1 MRFNVA
7 AVEGSTFDDAEHRI
21 MQLLAAMIYWVIVA
35 LWLTVLA
42 TVVVFFIRNPKAYGT
57 TRLLLAVVAID
68 TVRNIFENT
77 YFGVYFGSQYGLFP
91 ASMAQLLGQPFLLV
105 LPKIV
110 NVIAGCFVLGVL
122 LLRWLPLAIKERGR
136 ADQRASDLETLAAVD
151 WLTGLYNRRHFE
163 TLAQAELARSQRYM
177 RPMTVMMLDIDHF
190 KNVNDTYGHASG
202 DRVLQA
208 LSTVCLA
215 TKRDADLA
223 ARLGGE
229 EFALLLPETTDI
241 AATQFA
247 ERLRQQIRDCAPV
260 VEGEKLPITVSIGIA
275 GASMT
280 TSGFH
285 ALLSNA
291 DQALYEAKHA
301 GRNRVVVWRHPN
313 EDAVKQAAE

>member
-1 MRFNVA
+1 
-7 AVEGSTFDDAEHRI
+7 
-21 MQLLAAMIYWVIVA
+21 MQLFAALIYWVIVA

-42 TVVVFFIRNPKAYGT
+42 TVIVFFIRNPKAYGT

-68 TVRNIFENT
+68 TVRNILENS
-77 YFGVYFGSQYGLFP
+77 YFGAYFGSQYGLFP
-91 ASMAQLLGQPFLLV
+91 ASIAQLLGQPFLLV

-122 LLRWLPLAIKERGR
+122 LLRWLPLAVKERGR

-163 TLAQAELARSQRYM
+163 TQAHAELARSQRYM
-177 RPMTVMMLDIDHF
+177 RPMTVMMFDIDHF
-190 KNVNDTYGHASG
+190 KIVNDTYGHATG

-208 LSTVCLA
+208 LATVCLA
-215 TKRDADLA
+215 TKRDADVA

-247 ERLRQQIRDCAPV
+247 ERLRQQIRDCAPI

-280 TSGFH
+280 TAGFQP
-285 ALLSNA
+285 LLDQA
-291 DQALYEAKHA
+291 DQALYEAKRA
-301 GRNRVVVWRHPN
+301 GRNRVVVWRQPA
-313 EDAVKQAAE
+313 ETAVKQPRNNLPDPKPRVSLSRPGVR

>member
-7 AVEGSTFDDAEHRI
+7 ALEASAFDDAGHLA
-21 MQLLAAMIYWVIVA
+21 MQMFAALIYWVIVA
-35 LWLTVLA
+35 LWLTVLG
-42 TVVVFFIRNPKAYGT
+42 TVVFFYIRNPKAFGT
-57 TRLLLAVVAID
+57 TRLLLAVLAID
-68 TVRNIFENT
+68 TARNIFENS
-77 YFGVYFGSQYGLFP
+77 YFGVYFGSLYGLFP
-91 ASMAQLLGQPFLLV
+91 TSMAQLLGQPLLLV

-122 LLRWLPLAIKERGR
+122 LLRWLPLAIKERGS

-163 TLAQAELARSQRYM
+163 SLAQAELARSQRYM

-190 KNVNDTYGHASG
+190 KDVNDTYGHAAG

-208 LSTVCLA
+208 LATVCLA
-215 TKRDADLA
+215 TKRDADVA

-229 EFALLLPETTDI
+229 EFALLLPETTDT
-241 AATQFA
+241 AAMQFA
-247 ERLRQQIRDCAPV
+247 ERLRQQIRDCAPI

-280 TSGFH
+280 TSGFQP
-285 ALLSNA
+285 LLNNA
-291 DQALYEAKHA
+291 DQALYEAKRS
-301 GRNRVVVWRHPN
+301 GRNRVVVWRPAS
-313 EDAVKQAAE
+313 EVAMSQAAE

>member
-1 MRFNVA
+1 MFA
-7 AVEGSTFDDAEHRI
+7 A
-21 MQLLAAMIYWVIVA
+21 LIYWVIVA
-35 LWLTVLA
+35 LWLTVLG
-42 TVVVFFIRNPKAYGT
+42 TVVFFYIRNPKAFGT
-57 TRLLLAVVAID
+57 TRLLLAVLAID
-68 TVRNIFENT
+68 TARNIFENS
-77 YFGVYFGSQYGLFP
+77 YFGVYFGGQYGLFP
-91 ASMAQLLGQPFLLV
+91 TSMAQLLGQPVLLV

-122 LLRWLPLAIKERGR
+122 LLRWLPLAVKERGR

-163 TLAQAELARSQRYM
+163 SLAQAELARSQRYM

-190 KNVNDTYGHASG
+190 KNVNDTYGHAAG

-208 LSTVCLA
+208 LATVVSA
-215 TKRDADLA
+215 TKRDADVA

-229 EFALLLPETTDI
+229 EFALLLPETTDS

-247 ERLRQQIRDCAPV
+247 ERLRQQIRDCAPI

-280 TSGFH
+280 TAGFQP
-285 ALLSNA
+285 LLNNA
-291 DQALYEAKHA
+291 DQALYDAKHA
-301 GRNRVVVWRHPN
+301 GRNRVVVWRPTA
-313 EDAVKQAAE
+313 EIAVQQAAE

>member
-1 MRFNVA
+1 
-7 AVEGSTFDDAEHRI
+7 
-21 MQLLAAMIYWVIVA
+21 MQLLAALIYWVIVS

-42 TVVVFFIRNPKAYGT
+42 TVIFFYIRNPKAFGT
-57 TRLLLAVVAID
+57 TRLLLAVLAID
-68 TVRNIFENT
+68 TVRNIFENS

-91 ASMAQLLGQPFLLV
+91 ASMAQLLGQPVLLV

-122 LLRWLPLAIKERGR
+122 LLRWLPLAIKERGQ
-136 ADQRASDLETLAAVD
+136 ADRYASDLETLAAVD

-177 RPMTVMMLDIDHF
+177 RPLTLMMLDIDNF
-190 KNVNDTYGHASG
+190 KNVNDTYGHATG

-208 LSTVCLA
+208 LATVCLA
-215 TKRDADLA
+215 TKRDADIA

-241 AATQFA
+241 AAAQFA

-260 VEGEKLPITVSIGIA
+260 VEGEKLPLTVSIGIA
-275 GASMT
+275 GASPT
-280 TSGFH
+280 TPGIQP
-285 ALLSNA
+285 LLSNA
-291 DQALYEAKHA
+291 DQALYEAKRS
-301 GRNRVVVWRHPN
+301 GRNRVVLWQPPPH
-313 EDAVKQAAE
+313 AVLRLAAE

>member
-7 AVEGSTFDDAEHRI
+7 ALEGAAFDDAGLRA
-21 MQLLAAMIYWVIVA
+21 MQLVAALIYWVIVA

-42 TVVVFFIRNPKAYGT
+42 TIIFFYIRNPKAFGT
-57 TRLLLAVVAID
+57 TRLLLAVLAID
-68 TVRNIFENT
+68 TARNIFENS

-91 ASMAQLLGQPFLLV
+91 ASMAQMLGQPFLLV
-105 LPKIV
+105 LPKFV

-122 LLRWLPLAIKERGR
+122 LLRWLPLSVKERGR

-190 KNVNDTYGHASG
+190 KDVNDTYGHARG
-202 DRVLQA
+202 DRVIQA
-208 LSTVCLA
+208 LATVCLA
-215 TKRDADLA
+215 TKRDADVA

-229 EFALLLPETTDI
+229 EFALLLPETTDS

-247 ERLRQQIRDCAPV
+247 ERLRQQIRDCAPI

-280 TSGFH
+280 TSGFQS
-285 ALLSNA
+285 LLSNA
-291 DQALYEAKHA
+291 DQALYEAKRS
-301 GRNRVVVWRHPN
+301 GRNRVVTWRPAA
-313 EDAVKQAAE
+313 EVAVQQAAE

>member
-1 MRFNVA
+1 VPVWDVA
-7 AVEGSTFDDAEHRI
+7 GI
-21 MQLLAAMIYWVIVA
+21 GLMQLFAALIYWIIVS
-35 LWLTVLA
+35 LWLTVLG
-42 TVVVFFIRNPKAYGT
+42 TVIIFFIRNPKAYGT

-136 ADQRASDLETLAAVD
+136 A
-151 WLTGLYNRRHFE
+151 
-163 TLAQAELARSQRYM
+163 RSQRYM
-177 RPMTVMMLDIDHF
+177 RPMTVMMFDIDHF
-190 KNVNDTYGHASG
+190 KNVNDTYGHATG

-208 LSTVCLA
+208 LATVCLA
-215 TKRDADLA
+215 TKRDADVA

-247 ERLRQQIRDCAPV
+247 ERLRQQIRDCAPI

-280 TSGFH
+280 TAGFQP
-285 ALLSNA
+285 LLDQA
-291 DQALYEAKHA
+291 DQALYEAKRA
-301 GRNRVVVWRHPN
+301 GRNRVVVWRQPA
-313 EDAVKQAAE
+313 EAVKQAAE